1 MAEEK
6 FALVLMGIKHCGKS
20 TQGKL
25 LARKY
30 NVPFFDTDDVLKNR
44 EGIGARQLY
53 LERGADG
60 FYEAEANA
68 CLSVVQQIQPLK
80 KYAKNGIAAVIATG
94 GGICNNTKALELL
107 HKNGIFIFLESD
119 EEIAAQRIIREAKF
133 AEDGTVSN
141 LPAYI
146 AKKNPLSKDEVR
158 DIFHSFYVER
168 CAIYNQLADVTVKMI
183 DAPRDVNLKRI
194 VSSLAAAF

>member
-30 NVPFFDTDDVLKNR
+30 NVPFFDTDDVLKKR
-44 EGIGARQLY
+44 EGMGARQLY
-53 LERGADG
+53 SAKGEQA

-68 CLSVVQQIQPLK
+68 CLSVMQQVQPLK

-94 GGICNNTKALELL
+94 GGICNNPKALELL
-107 HKNGIFIFLESD
+107 HKNGTFIFLQSD
-119 EEIAAQRIIREAKF
+119 ESVAAQRIMREAKF
-133 AEDGTVSN
+133 TEDGKILN

-146 AKKNPLSKDEVR
+146 AKKNPCSKEEVR
-158 DIFHSFYVER
+158 DIFHSFYEER
-168 CAIYNQLADVTVKMI
+168 CAIYNQLADISIKML
-183 DAPRDVNLKRI
+183 DASREENLERI
-194 VSSLAAAF
+194 IKALTAAS

>member
-6 FALVLMGIKHCGKS
+6 TSLVLMGIKHCGKS

-30 NVPFFDTDDVLKNR
+30 NVPFFDTDEVLKKK
-44 EGIGARQLY
+44 EGLGARQLY
-53 LERGADG
+53 LERGAEC

-68 CLSVVQQIQPLK
+68 CFSVVQQIQPLK
-80 KYAKNGIAAVIATG
+80 KYAKEGITAVIATG
-94 GGICNNTKALELL
+94 GGICNNQRALEILRR
-107 HKNGIFIFLESD
+107 NAIFIFLESD
-119 EEIAAQRIIREAKF
+119 EKLAAQRIIREATF
-133 AEDGTVSN
+133 AEDGTISN

-146 AKKNPLSKDEVR
+146 AKKNPRSKEEVR
-158 DIFHSFYVER
+158 DIFHSFYEER
-168 CAIYNQLADVTVKMI
+168 CAIYKQLADVTVKML

-194 VSSLAAAF
+194 VDSLATAF